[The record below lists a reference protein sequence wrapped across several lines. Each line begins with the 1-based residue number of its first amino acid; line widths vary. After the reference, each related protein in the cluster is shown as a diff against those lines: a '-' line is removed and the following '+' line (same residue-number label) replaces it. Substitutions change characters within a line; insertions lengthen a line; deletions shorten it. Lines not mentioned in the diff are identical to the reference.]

1 MHHATAATTS
11 PTDEHATFVQLGGNE
26 RRDGCGGYIGS
37 GDHATT
43 ATAAGYGFRVPAARL
58 KRDVNGEYGKK
69 TYWNSKEGLY
79 KLREKE
85 NEIFRLFS
93 KIASRLWSSSSY
105 Y

>member
-43 ATAAGYGFRVPAARL
+43 ATAATTPSAALRVTTTSMAAA
-58 KRDVNGEYGKK
+58 
-69 TYWNSKEGLY
+69 
-79 KLREKE
+79 
-85 NEIFRLFS
+85 
-93 KIASRLWSSSSY
+93 ASTRSMVTA
-105 Y
+105 